1 MRRIWAVVVC
11 CSIPIALDAFA
22 FSQQPSDFESL
33 LASAQQAQARSDFQ
47 AAAGFYRQAVSIHP
61 EIPELRANLGL
72 MYYQTGKDEP
82 ACEAFRQAL
91 RLKPGLF
98 VPNLFLGLEY
108 VKLKRFSEAIPF
120 LKQAA
125 LAKSTDLQVQIALG
139 QAYAGNGKPRLATAS
154 YSRATQL
161 NPGNADAWYHLGV
174 SYLEQVEADAR
185 ILLTRH
191 KDSAYVQA
199 LMAENLAEQ
208 QALIQA
214 DDAFKKVLAY
224 PRLPPGAHANYGFVL
239 LARHDLSGAEQQL
252 SSELASNP
260 GSLMA
265 KLGLARLHLE
275 QGATGQIVKE
285 IEEIWKADAGFL
297 RSNASLLSAGLPQ
310 PKRAELQG
318 LLEERQ
324 AAESLSPEVVALFGS
339 PAASDATAELSPGSG
354 TKASPLQSAKKPVG
368 NAAKLYATGNYDGCS
383 EMLATRLRQLQ
394 TRDLQLLAL
403 CAYSTGDYRTALE
416 AGAKLASNVVTEAEG
431 LYWETKSAQKLATE
445 ALARASATDPNSHK
459 LHVLLGDIYRQRKS
473 YPDAEQEYRKA
484 LALRPGD
491 AGALFG
497 LSLAL
502 IADGRNDEALAV
514 AQAALAKNPN
524 DPEFNAVMG
533 EILCAREDFPRAEPY
548 LKKSLNTKPEFVSR
562 VHALLGTVYAQTNRT
577 QQAIA
582 ELKLALASD
591 KDGSLHYQIARL
603 YLKVGDH
610 DSAVQAFEVSKRLER
625 EGLMSV
631 TVATEHG
638 QNDSES
644 Q

>member
-1 MRRIWAVVVC
+1 MCVLSRSA
-11 CSIPIALDAFA
+11 SP
-22 FSQQPSDFESL
+22 QQPDQLESL
-33 LASAQQAQARSDFQ
+33 LASAQDAQARSDFQ

-72 MYYQTGKDEP
+72 MYYQTGKDEQ
-82 ACEAFRQAL
+82 ACEAFRQAI

-108 VKLKRFSEAIPF
+108 VRLKRFSEAIPF
-120 LKQAA
+120 LKQAD
-125 LAKSTDLQVQIALG
+125 LAKSADLQVQIALG
-139 QAYAGNGKPRLATAS
+139 QAYAGNGKTRLATAS

-161 NPGNADAWYHLGV
+161 SPGNADAWYHLGV

-199 LMAENLAEQ
+199 LMAETFAEQ
-208 QALIQA
+208 RALIQA

-224 PRLPPGAHANYGFVL
+224 PRFPPGVHANYGFVL
-239 LARHDLSGAEQQL
+239 LARHDLSGAQQQL

-275 QGATGQIVKE
+275 QGATGQAVEE

-297 RSNASLLSAGLPQ
+297 RSNASLLNAGLPQ
-310 PKRAELQG
+310 PKRAKLQG
-318 LLEERQ
+318 LLEERL
-324 AAESLSPEVVALFGS
+324 AAGGLTPEVVALFGS
-339 PAASDATAELSPGSG
+339 PATPDATADLSPGFG
-354 TKASPLQSAKKPVG
+354 TNTSPLQSAKKPVG
-368 NAAKLYATGNYDGCS
+368 DAAKLYATGNYGACS
-383 EMLATRLRQLQ
+383 EMLASRRRQLQ
-394 TRDLQLLAL
+394 TRDLQLLAS
-403 CAYSTGDYRTALE
+403 CAYSTGDYRSALD
-416 AGAKLASNVVTEAEG
+416 AAAKLASNVATAAEG
-431 LYWETKSAQKLATE
+431 LYWETKSAQKLASE
-445 ALARASATDPNSHK
+445 ALARASATDPSSPK
-459 LHVLLGDIYRQRKS
+459 LHVLLGDLYRQRKFF
-473 YPDAEQEYRKA
+473 PDAEQEYRKA
-484 LALRPGD
+484 LALRPED

-502 IADGRNDEALAV
+502 LADGQNDEALTV
-514 AQAALAKNPN
+514 AQTALATNPD

-533 EILCAREDFPRAEPY
+533 EILCARDDFPGAEPY

-562 VHALLGTVYAQTNRT
+562 VHALLGKVYAQTNRT

-603 YLKVGDH
+603 YLKVGDR
-610 DSAVQAFEVSKRLER
+610 DSAAKAFEVSKRLER
-625 EGLMSV
+625 EGLMRA
-631 TVATEHG
+631 TVSMEQG

>member
-1 MRRIWAVVVC
+1 MRTIWVVVVC
-11 CSIPIALDAFA
+11 CLVPIALDGFA
-22 FSQQPSDFESL
+22 FSQQPSEYESL

-72 MYYQTGKDEP
+72 MYYQTGKDEQ

-98 VPNLFLGLEY
+98 VPNLFLGLAY

-120 LKQAA
+120 LKQAT
-125 LAKSTDLQVQIALG
+125 LAKSTDVQVQIALG
-139 QAYAGNGKPRLATAS
+139 QAYAGSGKTRLATAS

-161 NPGNADAWYHLGV
+161 NSGNADAWYHLGV

-199 LMAENLAEQ
+199 LMAETFAEQ
-208 QALIQA
+208 RALIQA
-214 DDAFKKVLAY
+214 DDAYKKVLAS
-224 PRLPPGAHANYGFVL
+224 PRFPPGAHANYGFVL
-239 LARHDLSGAEQQL
+239 LARHDLSGAQQQL

-260 GSLMA
+260 GSLIA

-275 QGATGQIVKE
+275 QGATGQSGEE

-310 PKRAELQG
+310 PKRAELLG
-318 LLEERQ
+318 LLEERK
-324 AAESLSPEVVALFGS
+324 AAGSLAPEVVALFGS
-339 PAASDATAELSPGSG
+339 PATPNATADQSPGSG
-354 TKASPLQSAKKPVG
+354 TNASPLQSAKKPVG
-368 NAAKLYATGNYDGCS
+368 NAAKLYATGNYGACT
-383 EMLATRLRQLQ
+383 EMLASRRRQLQ
-394 TRDLQLLAL
+394 TRDLRLLASS
-403 CAYSTGDYRTALE
+403 AYSTGSYRNALD
-416 AGAKLASNVVTEAEG
+416 AGAKLASNVATEAEG
-431 LYWETKSAQKLATE
+431 LYWETKSAQKLASE
-445 ALARASATDPNSHK
+445 ALARASATDPGSLK
-459 LHVLLGDIYRQRKS
+459 LHVLLGDIYRQRKFF
-473 YPDAEQEYRKA
+473 PDAEQEYRKA

-491 AGALFG
+491 AGASFG

-502 IADGRNDEALAV
+502 LADGQNDEALTV
-514 AQAALAKNPN
+514 AQTALATNPD

-533 EILCAREDFPRAEPY
+533 EILCARDDFPGAEPY
-548 LKKSLNTKPEFVSR
+548 LKKSMNTKPEFVAR
-562 VHALLGTVYAQTNRT
+562 VHALLGRVYAQTNRT

-603 YLKVGDH
+603 YLKVGDR
-610 DSAVQAFEVSKRLER
+610 DSAAKAFEVSKRLER
-625 EGLMSV
+625 EGLMRA
-631 TVATEHG
+631 TVAMEQG

>member
-1 MRRIWAVVVC
+1 MRRIRSVVAC
-11 CSIPIALDAFA
+11 CSILIALNGVA

-33 LASAQQAQARSDFQ
+33 LASAQQAQARGDFQ
-47 AAAGFYRQAVSIHP
+47 AAAGFYRQAVGIHP

-72 MYYQTGKDEP
+72 MHYQTGKDEQ
-82 ACEAFRQAL
+82 ACEAFRQAI
-91 RLKPGLF
+91 RLKPRLF

-108 VKLKRFSEAIPF
+108 VKLKQYSEAIPY

-125 LAKSTDLQVQIALG
+125 LANSTDLQVQIALG
-139 QAYAGNGKPRLATAS
+139 QAYAGSGKTRLATVS

-161 NPGNADAWYHLGV
+161 NPRNADAWYHLGV

-199 LMAENLAEQ
+199 LMAETFAEQ
-208 QALIQA
+208 RALIQA
-214 DDAFKKVLAY
+214 DDAYRKVLAY
-224 PRLPPGAHANYGFVL
+224 PMFPPGTYANYGFVL
-239 LARHDLSGAEQQL
+239 LARHDLSGAQQRL

-275 QGATGQIVKE
+275 QGASGQTVKE

-297 RSNASLLSAGLPQ
+297 RSNASLFNAGLPR
-310 PKRAELQG
+310 PKRAQLQG

-324 AAESLSPEVVALFGS
+324 AAGSLTPEVVALFGS
-339 PAASDATAELSPGSG
+339 PAASDTTADLSPGSG
-354 TKASPLQSAKKPVG
+354 TNACPLQCAKKPVG
-368 NAAKLYATGNYDGCS
+368 DAAKLYATGNYGACS
-383 EMLATRLRQLQ
+383 EIFASWLRQLK
-394 TRDLQLLAL
+394 TRDLQLLAS
-403 CAYSTGDYRTALE
+403 CAYSTGNYRNALD
-416 AGAKLASNVVTEAEG
+416 AAAKLASNVATEAEG
-431 LYWETKSAQKLATE
+431 LYWETKSAQKLATA
-445 ALARASATDPNSHK
+445 ALARASATDPSSPK
-459 LHVLLGDIYRQRKS
+459 LHVLLGDIYRQWKS
-473 YPDAEQEYRKA
+473 FPDAEQEYRKA
-484 LALRPGD
+484 LALRPED

-502 IADGRNDEALAV
+502 LADGQNDDALTVAQTALAT
-514 AQAALAKNPN
+514 NPD

-533 EILCAREDFPRAEPY
+533 EILCARDDFPGAEPY

-562 VHALLGTVYAQTNRT
+562 VHALLGKVYAQTNRT

-603 YLKVGDH
+603 YLKVGDR
-610 DSAVQAFEVSKRLER
+610 DSAAQAFEVSKRLER
-625 EGLMSV
+625 EGLMRA
-631 TVATEHG
+631 TVAMEQG

>member
-1 MRRIWAVVVC
+1 VRTIWVVVC
-11 CSIPIALDAFA
+11 CLIPIALDGFA
-22 FSQQPSDFESL
+22 FLQQPSEYESL
-33 LASAQQAQARSDFQ
+33 LASAQQAQASGDFQ

-72 MYYQTGKDEP
+72 MYYQTGKDEQ

-91 RLKPGLF
+91 RLKAGLF

-108 VKLKRFSEAIPF
+108 VRLKRFSKAIPF

-139 QAYAGNGKPRLATAS
+139 QAYAGSGKTRLATAS

-161 NPGNADAWYHLGV
+161 NPGNADAWYRLGV

-191 KDSAYVQA
+191 KDSTFVQA
-199 LMAENLAEQ
+199 LIAETFAEQ
-208 QALIQA
+208 RALIQA
-214 DDAFKKVLAY
+214 DDAYKKVLAY
-224 PRLPPGAHANYGFVL
+224 PRFPPSAHANYGFVL
-239 LARHDLSGAEQQL
+239 LARHDLSGAQQQL

-275 QGATGQIVKE
+275 QGATGQTVKE
-285 IEEIWKADAGFL
+285 IEDIWKADAGFL
-297 RSNASLLSAGLPQ
+297 RSNASLLNAGLPPR

-318 LLEERQ
+318 LLEEQQ
-324 AAESLSPEVVALFGS
+324 AAGSLSPEVVALFGS
-339 PAASDATAELSPGSG
+339 PATPDATADLSPGSG
-354 TKASPLQSAKKPVG
+354 TNASPLKSAKKPVG
-368 NAAKLYATGNYDGCS
+368 DAARLYASGNYGVCT
-383 EMLATRLRQLQ
+383 EMLASRLRQLQ

-403 CAYSTGDYRTALE
+403 CAYSTGNYQSALD
-416 AGAKLASNVVTEAEG
+416 AAAKLASNIATEPEG
-431 LYWETKSAQKLATE
+431 LYWETKSAERLATA
-445 ALARASATDPNSHK
+445 ALARASATDPSSPK
-459 LHVLLGDIYRQRKS
+459 LHVLLGDIYRQRKFF
-473 YPDAEQEYRKA
+473 PDAEQEYRKA

-502 IADGRNDEALAV
+502 LADGQNDEALTV
-514 AQAALAKNPN
+514 AQTALPTNPD

-533 EILCAREDFPRAEPY
+533 EILCARDDFLGAEPY
-548 LKKSLNTKPEFVSR
+548 LKKSLNTKPEFVPR
-562 VHALLGTVYAQTNRT
+562 VHALLGKVYAQTNRT

-603 YLKVGDH
+603 YLKVGDRY
-610 DSAVQAFEVSKRLER
+610 SAAQAFEVSKRLER
-625 EGLMSV
+625 EGLMRA
-631 TVATEHG
+631 TVAMEQG
-638 QNDSES
+638 QNDSEF

>member
-1 MRRIWAVVVC
+1 VRTIWVVVC
-11 CSIPIALDAFA
+11 CLIPIALDGFA
-22 FSQQPSDFESL
+22 FLQQPSEYESL
-33 LASAQQAQARSDFQ
+33 LASAQQAQARNDFQ

-61 EIPELRANLGL
+61 DIPELRANLGL
-72 MYYQTGKDEP
+72 MYYQTGKDEQ

-120 LKQAA
+120 LNRADM
-125 LAKSTDLQVQIALG
+125 AKSADVQVQIALG
-139 QAYAGNGKPRLATAS
+139 QAYAGSGKTRLATAS

-161 NPGNADAWYHLGV
+161 SPGNADAWYHLGV

-199 LMAENLAEQ
+199 LMAETFAEQ
-208 QALIQA
+208 RALIQA
-214 DDAFKKVLAY
+214 DDAYKKVLAY
-224 PRLPPGAHANYGFVL
+224 PKFPPGAHANYGFVL
-239 LARHDLSGAEQQL
+239 LTRHDLSGAQQQL

-265 KLGLARLHLE
+265 KLGMARLHLE
-275 QGATGQIVKE
+275 QGATGQAVKE

-297 RSNASLLSAGLPQ
+297 RSNASLLSVGLPQ

-324 AAESLSPEVVALFGS
+324 AAGSLAPEVVALFGN
-339 PAASDATAELSPGSG
+339 PATSDATADLSPGSG
-354 TKASPLQSAKKPVG
+354 TNASPLQSAKKPG
-368 NAAKLYATGNYDGCS
+368 GDAAKLYAAGNYGACS
-383 EMLATRLRQLQ
+383 EMLASRLRQLQ
-394 TRDLQLLAL
+394 TRDLQLLAS
-403 CAYSTGDYRTALE
+403 CAYSTGDYRNALD
-416 AGAKLASNVVTEAEG
+416 AAAKLASKVATAAEG
-431 LYWETKSAQKLATE
+431 LYWETKSAEKLATA
-445 ALARASATDPNSHK
+445 ALARASATDPNSPK
-459 LHVLLGDIYRQRKS
+459 LHVLLGDIYRQRKFF
-473 YPDAEQEYRKA
+473 PDAEQEYRKA

-502 IADGRNDEALAV
+502 LADGQNAEALTV
-514 AQAALAKNPN
+514 AQTALATNPD
-524 DPEFNAVMG
+524 DPEFNAVVG
-533 EILCAREDFPRAEPY
+533 EILCARDDFPGAEPY

-562 VHALLGTVYAQTNRT
+562 VHALLGKVYAQTNRT

-582 ELKLALASD
+582 ELKLALVSD

-603 YLKVGDH
+603 YLKVGDR
-610 DSAVQAFEVSKRLER
+610 DSAAKAFEVSKRLER
-625 EGLMSV
+625 EGLMRA
-631 TVATEHG
+631 TVSMEQG